1 MIKLLK
7 QRLPKSKVIGA
18 TIFMAIQVMTTL
30 YLPTLTSNI
39 VNNGVAKGDVHYIW
53 KVGIEMLIFSLI
65 SVGAAAF
72 NVYFSAKGSQKLGQR
87 LRSDVYK
94 KVINYSHDEMKQI
107 GTSSLVTRT
116 TNDIMQIQ
124 NVTLMFLRMML
135 MAPLML
141 IGSSILAY
149 RRSATLTMIFI
160 VVLPLIAIIM
170 AIVIRFAGPLFFA
183 MQKKTDRV
191 NQVFRE
197 GLTGVRVIRAFRQ
210 DELEQERFDE
220 VNKDYTHNAIKVYNI
235 TGMMMPL
242 MTLIMSATNVVIT
255 YWGSHLIAF
264 QATEVGNMIAFIT
277 YAAQILM
284 SFTMLSMVFV
294 MVPRAQA
301 SAKRLNQVLGMT
313 TTIKDAEDPQTL
325 DDKPSSLEFD
335 DVSFKYADA
344 KKDALEGVNFKLH
357 GGQTLAIIGGT
368 GSGKSTLINMIPRF
382 YDATEGSVK
391 VNGVDVHDTTLE
403 DVHEAVSFVPQKA
416 NLFAGT
422 LRENM
427 QFGDEKATDEQ
438 IWHALDIAQ
447 ASDFVKELDGQLDA
461 HVEQGGANFS
471 GGQRQRLAIARALVK
486 HASVYVFDDSFSA
499 LDFKTDAK
507 LRAALK
513 ADEEIQKHVVVI
525 VGQRVSTIADADLI
539 IVLDKGKVVG
549 QGTHKELLANN
560 EVYQSIV
567 NSQIRESKDGEQNA

>member
-1 MIKLLK
+1 MLNLLK
-7 QRLPKSKVIGA
+7 QRLPKSKMIGA
-18 TIFMAIQVMTTL
+18 TLFMAIQVMTTL

-53 KVGIEMLIFSLI
+53 TVGIQMMIFSLI
-65 SVGAAAF
+65 SVAAAAF

-87 LRSDVYK
+87 LRSDVYR

-141 IGSSILAY
+141 IGASILAY
-149 RRSATLTMIFI
+149 RRSATLTTIFI
-160 VVLPLIAIIM
+160 VILPLIAVIM
-170 AIVIRFAGPLFFA
+170 ALVIRFAGPLFFA

-197 GLTGVRVIRAFRQ
+197 GLTGVRVIRAFRR
-210 DELEQERFDE
+210 DELEQQRFDE

-235 TGMMMPL
+235 TGLMMPL

-255 YWGSHLIAF
+255 YCGSHLIAF
-264 QATEVGNMIAFIT
+264 QVTEVGNMIAFIT

-284 SFTMLSMVFV
+284 SFAMLSMVFV

-301 SAKRLNQVLGMT
+301 SAKRLNQVLNMT
-313 TTIKDAEDPQTL
+313 TPITDAKDPQSL
-325 DDKPSSLEFD
+325 DHPSALEFD
-335 DVSFKYADA
+335 NVAFKYADA
-344 KKDALEGVNFKLH
+344 QKDALEGVNFKLH
-357 GGQTLAIIGGT
+357 AGQTLAIIGGT
-368 GSGKSTLINMIPRF
+368 GSGKSTLINLIPRF
-382 YDATEGSVK
+382 YDATQGEVK
-391 VNGVDVHDTTLE
+391 VNGVDVRNTTLQAI
-403 DVHEAVSFVPQKA
+403 HQAVAFVPQKA
-416 NLFAGT
+416 NLFEGT

-427 QFGDEKATDEQ
+427 QFGDAKATDEQ
-438 IWHALDIAQ
+438 IWHALEIAQ
-447 ASDFVKELDGQLDA
+447 ASDFVKELDRQLDA

-486 HASVYVFDDSFSA
+486 QASVYVFDDSFSA

-513 ADEEIQKHVVVI
+513 TDEEIQKHVVVI

-539 IVLDKGKVVG
+539 LVLDKGKVVG
-549 QGTHKELLANN
+549 QGTHQELLATNK
-560 EVYQSIV
+560 VYQSIV
-567 NSQIRESKDGEQNA
+567 NSQIRESKEGEQNA

>member
-1 MIKLLK
+1 MINLLK
-7 QRLPKSKVIGA
+7 KRLPKSKVIGA

-39 VNNGVAKGDVHYIW
+39 VNNGVAKGNVHYIW
-53 KVGIEMLIFSLI
+53 MVGIQMMIFSLI
-65 SVGAAAF
+65 SVAAAAF

-87 LRSDVYK
+87 LRSDVYR

-116 TNDIMQIQ
+116 TNDIMQLQ

-141 IGSSILAY
+141 IGASILAY
-149 RRSATLTMIFI
+149 RRSATLTTIFI
-160 VVLPLIAIIM
+160 VILPLIAVIM
-170 AIVIRFAGPLFFA
+170 ALVICFAGPLFFA

-210 DELEQERFDE
+210 DELEQQRFDE

-235 TGMMMPL
+235 TGLMMPL

-284 SFTMLSMVFV
+284 SFAMLSMVFV

-301 SAKRLNQVLGMT
+301 SAKRLNQVLNMT
-313 TTIKDAEDPQTL
+313 TPITDAKDPQSL
-325 DDKPSSLEFD
+325 DKPSALEFD
-335 DVSFKYADA
+335 DVAFKYADA
-344 KKDALEGVNFKLH
+344 QKDALEGVNFKLH
-357 GGQTLAIIGGT
+357 AGQTVAIIGGT
-368 GSGKSTLINMIPRF
+368 GSGKSTLINLIPRF
-382 YDATEGSVK
+382 YDATQGEVK
-391 VNGVDVHDTTLE
+391 VNGVDVRNTTLAAI
-403 DVHEAVSFVPQKA
+403 HQAVSFVPQKA
-416 NLFAGT
+416 NLFEGT

-427 QFGDEKATDEQ
+427 QFGDAKATDEQ
-438 IWHALDIAQ
+438 IWHALEIAQ

-486 HASVYVFDDSFSA
+486 QASVYVFDDSFSA

-539 IVLDKGKVVG
+539 LVLDKGKVVG
-549 QGTHKELLANN
+549 QGTHQELLATNK
-560 EVYQSIV
+560 VYQSIV
-567 NSQIRESKDGEQNA
+567 NSQIRESKEGEQNA